1 MSSAFLGVVLGEES
15 PQYAELLE
23 DFWSFRWISW
33 GDLPCQHPKR
43 CGQKPFVDHFPAK
56 KHVFFPPTCCFFPC
70 CTCCA
75 SWRSEFCVYLL
86 GMLRSIMVVTLLL
99 IGNKSAELS
108 VHPINPSFGHRTS
121 PTSPLFCRLNA
132 TASTIKRRWS
142 VASDVVH

>member
-1 MSSAFLGVVLGEES
+1 MNLYKQLVISALATSLSEIYIYIWYSIYIVIPVPVERKILYLIHL
-15 PQYAELLE
+15 QT
-23 DFWSFRWISW
+23 D
-33 GDLPCQHPKR
+33 
-43 CGQKPFVDHFPAK
+43 KPAPRLTAGNS
-56 KHVFFPPTCCFFPC
+56 PTCCFFPC